1 MMLTCKSLYNRG
13 PKFLLQHGASITT
26 EDSLRKLAV
35 FLRVDHYSRCHH
47 LHDLSVSYLSADTSA
62 FLLDIFSHSSRLR
75 TLWLTAPE
83 LLFQTHT
90 DLPATIASL
99 RSLRSL
105 HIIHAHEFT
114 VELLRTLQSD
124 LVSLSVNFLSEYGDG
139 STFWDTTDP
148 SQWCDYH
155 PVPLL
160 QSVASTLVD
169 LHCEV
174 WHSNPGPRYGFTIPT
189 YAQVYPRMRRLT
201 IERCDY
207 SVCLPFIRG
216 FPGLSYLSV
225 STDHYDE
232 FKHNGLTDAFREH
245 REANIRSQRNSTTT
259 WQHLEEFS
267 GSLIDLYILGLT
279 CHIAR
284 LSLIRPND
292 ARHLELLHDIIQY
305 AGPVEHLKLHWD
317 SSILLSPEW
326 RLVKLL
332 GEDGASQLSS
342 LSISVALEDAQA
354 DTDFLPA
361 LEELTA
367 ALERLPIRR
376 LRIQVQHL
384 FCFTPPPESLLRA
397 GPQDSS
403 PPPALCAAEL
413 SLEEWDIDA
422 WVQRLAHVVPTL
434 EDAVISVSRPRSGED
449 ELPFRKATL
458 ARNDV
463 RHDGEEIYREFRQ

>member
-1 MMLTCKSLYNRG
+1 MILTCKSLYNRG
-13 PKFLLQHGASITT
+13 PNFLLQHGASITT

-35 FLRVDHYSRCHH
+35 FLRVDLYSRCHH

-62 FLLDIFSHSSRLR
+62 FLLDILSHSSRLR

-174 WHSNPGPRYGFTIPT
+174 WHSNPGPLYGFTIPT

-201 IERCDY
+201 IELCDY

-232 FKHNGLTDAFREH
+232 FKHNGFTDAFREH

-292 ARHLELLHDIIQY
+292 ARHLELLHDII
-305 AGPVEHLKLHWD
+305 H
-317 SSILLSPEW
+317 
-326 RLVKLL
+326 
-332 GEDGASQLSS
+332 
-342 LSISVALEDAQA
+342 VALEDAQA

-413 SLEEWDIDA
+413 SLEEWDINCA

-458 ARNDV
+458 PRNDV
-463 RHDGEEIYREFRQ
+463 RHDGEETYREFRQ